1 MKKWNTKMLV
11 EAGLMIALAL
21 VLDQIRL
28 FQAPQGGSVTA
39 GSMVPIFIFA
49 FRWGFGPG
57 ITVGAAF
64 GLLQLILG
72 GYIFS
77 PIQAILE
84 YPVAF
89 GFLGLAGLFSNKV
102 LTVKVNKSIW
112 IALGILL
119 GLGLRF
125 ICHFLA
131 GVIFFGEYAGTQNP
145 WIYSLIYQAGY
156 LVPEY
161 IITTIVIYLL
171 WKPLSKIPK
180 N

>member
-1 MKKWNTKMLV
+1 MKKWTTKMLV

-21 VLDQIRL
+21 VLDQLTIYR
-28 FQAPQGGSVTA
+28 APQGGSVTA

-49 FRWGFGPG
+49 FRWGLIPG
-57 ITVGAAF
+57 ITVGGAF

-72 GYIFS
+72 GYVFS

-84 YPVAF
+84 YPIAF
-89 GFLGLAGLFSNKV
+89 ACLGFAGLFSNK
-102 LTVKVNKSIW
+102 LSNVKASNAYRIS
-112 IALGILL
+112 LGVFI

-145 WIYSLIYQAGY
+145 WIYSLLYQASY

-161 IITTIVIYLL
+161 ILTTLILYLL
-171 WKPLSKIPK
+171 WKPLAKISK
-180 N
+180 

>member
-11 EAGLMIALAL
+11 EAGIMIALAL
-21 VLDQIRL
+21 VLDLIKIYE
-28 FQAPQGGSVTA
+28 APQGGSVTA
-39 GSMVPIFIFA
+39 GSMVPILIFA

-57 ITVGAAF
+57 ITAGIAF
-64 GLLQLILG
+64 GTLQLMLG
-72 GYIFS
+72 GYVFS

-102 LTVKVNKSIW
+102 TNMKARNAIG
-112 IALGILL
+112 IAAGIFL

-125 ICHFLA
+125 VCHLLA

-145 WIYSLIYQAGY
+145 WIYSLLYQASY
-156 LVPEY
+156 LVPEFFLTS
-161 IITTIVIYLL
+161 IIIYSL
-171 WKPLSKIPK
+171 WKPLTKIPK
-180 N
+180 